1 MAKRELSSNLRS
13 MKFMQRALRSDEKS
27 EKEGEDTKPDG
38 ELFPSTTSS
47 RKWCHGVLQGF
58 AASQNFS
65 LLSLNV
71 HCSLVI
77 MEGDP
82 HPGAAGGRMSFQ
94 NFNPLIEKINETQS
108 TGEAPT
114 VSPNAQGAYVRE
126 NASSSEGSEY
136 MDMEEE
142 THVANGNLKRKQV
155 EVVGDSQHP
164 SKSPRNGQGIQTP
177 SSSNSRSSRNQ
188 PKREKLDWSV
198 LRPPKDQQ
206 RKG

>member
-38 ELFPSTTSS
+38 ALFPSTTSS
-47 RKWCHGVLQGF
+47 RKC
-58 AASQNFS
+58 
-65 LLSLNV
+65 
-71 HCSLVI
+71 LVI

-155 EVVGDSQHP
+155 EVVGDTQHP